1 LGILC
6 CWLLSKAVSQSAGKA
21 MMEARLWL

>member
-6 CWLLSKAVSQSAGKA
+6 CWLLSKAVSQQ
-21 MMEARLWL
+21 ARQWWRLGFGSN